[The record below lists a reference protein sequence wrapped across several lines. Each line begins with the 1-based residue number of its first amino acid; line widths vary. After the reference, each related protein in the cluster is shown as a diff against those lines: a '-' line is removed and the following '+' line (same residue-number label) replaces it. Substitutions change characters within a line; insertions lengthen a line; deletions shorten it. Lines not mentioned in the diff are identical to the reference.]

1 MYDFNGE
8 YKRLQT
14 KFENYLNRYVEELKT
29 TPSILGESMAY
40 SLTLGGKRVRP
51 VLLLATA
58 ELLSVADEDA
68 LPFAL
73 ALEMVHTYSLIHDDL
88 PAMDNDDY
96 RRGKPSNHKVF
107 GEGNAVLAGDALLN
121 TAYQICLKECLK
133 GRKQVSAAS
142 LLCECAGIDGMIAGQ
157 SADLY
162 YQEFSAE
169 QSEENLE
176 YIYENKTGKLL
187 QAPTGIA
194 SILADSKYYLQLSEY
209 AKMLGL
215 LFQITDD
222 ILDVEGD
229 FFQLGKTI
237 GKDAQENKFT
247 SIRYYTLEGA
257 KIHAE
262 VYAEKCCTLLESID
276 ADTSF
281 LKNLVFYVKNRK
293 N

>member
-1 MYDFNGE
+1 MYDFHGE

-14 KFENYLNRYVEELKT
+14 KFEDYLNNYVRELKT
-29 TPSILGESMAY
+29 TPKILGDSMAY

-88 PAMDNDDY
+88 PAMDNDDF

-133 GRKQVSAAS
+133 GQRQVSAAS

-194 SILADSKYYLQLSEY
+194 SILAENKYYLQLSEY

-229 FFQLGKTI
+229 FSQLGKTI

-257 KIHAE
+257 KIRAE
-262 VYAEKCCTLLESID
+262 VYAEKCCTLLEGID

-281 LKNLVFYVKNRK
+281 LKDLVFYVKNRK